1 MSDRPVAETSLYL
14 IYTKLTTE
22 NHAPGG
28 IRTQNL
34 NKRGAVGKRLRPR
47 GHWDR
52 HRLNTMHY
60 NIFKK
65 FVNIITYHYSAE
77 SSIILETLKYSV
89 TKIENIMT
97 CEELIKIPNP
107 HMKNSI
113 QQDGFLISFIFSV
126 LMLYEVM
133 A

>member
-1 MSDRPVAETSLYL
+1 MAT
-14 IYTKLTTE
+14 
-22 NHAPGG
+22 G
-28 IRTQNL
+28 IGTDSIL
-34 NKRGAVGKRLRPR
+34 C
-47 GHWDR
+47 
-52 HRLNTMHY
+52 TI
-60 NIFKK
+60 IFKKK